1 MNDRYVVNRKAK
13 LDGERKFDWDT
24 PNTRSE
30 AVKKYAGK
38 VESVRRLPDEDIILS
53 VFPDAGEKGT
63 PRGWMTISIERVRV
77 PGRVFVVPTRT
88 ERGTSEVKI
97 LAGLLSI

>member
-1 MNDRYVVNRKAK
+1 MYVVGFSQANP
-13 LDGERKFDWDT
+13 T
-24 PNTRSE
+24 PETSSRENIDYNFEISLFI
-30 AVKKYAGK
+30 VWW
-38 VESVRRLPDEDIILS
+38 RLPDEDIILS

>member
-38 VESVRRLPDEDIILS
+38 VESVRMY
-53 VFPDAGEKGT
+53 A
-63 PRGWMTISIERVRV
+63 RVYV
-77 PGRVFVVPTRT
+77 C
-88 ERGTSEVKI
+88 I
-97 LAGLLSI
+97 

>member
-24 PNTRSE
+24 PNT
-30 AVKKYAGK
+30 
-38 VESVRRLPDEDIILS
+38 RLPDEDIILS